1 MERGGEGKEERQY
14 PQLCLLPEPSVQGC
28 PALKDC
34 PNPFLYSSSPHFPAI
49 LPKNLR
55 IIVNS

>member
-28 PALKDC
+28 PALKDG
-34 PNPFLYSSSPHFPAI
+34 PNPSFTPPAPAPQQFSQE
-49 LPKNLR
+49 LENHH
-55 IIVNS
+55 